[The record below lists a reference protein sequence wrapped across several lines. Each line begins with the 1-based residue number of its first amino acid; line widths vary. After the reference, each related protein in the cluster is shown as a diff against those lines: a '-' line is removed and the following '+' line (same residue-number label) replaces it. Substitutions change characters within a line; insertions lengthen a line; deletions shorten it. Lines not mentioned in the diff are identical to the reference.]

1 MSRVFREAIT
11 ELREKL
17 GLSRAELSKLTGI
30 PADTIVSIEI
40 KGRSPGSDVLSKIFS
55 AFPQYINWLALAECE
70 YLAGQFEPGTS
81 IKPDLAFQIIDS
93 VDARNL
99 DQIIINPKH
108 IKEAIF
114 LQSVGDDFSINIA
127 GENTVIESSEQ
138 VNRKFDAGGKKRDSF
153 VFGVPQHFGTAIL
166 LVLSKRENR
175 GFSRVVLVKDD
186 CFDLKESILNGA
198 KSNTFL
204 AVHNWFKETGIN
216 KFDIGTVHYKNLRI
230 LESESD
236 ELKTSDIYPSADDDA
251 IKSLVEW
258 RKSFK

>member
-1 MSRVFREAIT
+1 MSIDLQQKIKT
-11 ELREKL
+11 LRDGL
-17 GLSRAELSKLTGI
+17 GLTRQGMSDLTGI
-30 PADTIVSIEI
+30 PAQTFASIELR
-40 KGRSPGSDVLSKIFS
+40 GRSPGGETLQKICCIWP
-55 AFPQYINWLALAECE
+55 AHALWLMTNETEL
-70 YLAGQFEPGTS
+70 LAGQIDPS
-81 IKPDLAFQIIDS
+81 MKSSQADAFQIVDS

-114 LQSVGDDFSINIA
+114 LQSVGDDFSISIA
-127 GENTVIESSEQ
+127 GENTVIESSGQ

-186 CFDLKESILNGA
+186 CFDLKESISNGA

-204 AVHNWFKETGIN
+204 AVQNWFKDTGIN
-216 KFDIGTVHYKNLRI
+216 KFDIGTVHYKTLRI

-236 ELKTSDIYPSADDDA
+236 ELKISDIYPSADDDA

>member
-1 MSRVFREAIT
+1 MSIAISQKIRIIRE
-11 ELREKL
+11 LHS
-17 GLSRAELSKLTGI
+17 LSRAKFAESIGVSARTLEAIENTGGS
-30 PADTIVSIEI
+30 PRVEVIE
-40 KGRSPGSDVLSKIFS
+40 KVAEVYRGYAL
-55 AFPQYINWLALAECE
+55 WLITGESE
-70 YLAGQFEPGTS
+70 YLAGQSNPMTDEQSKG
-81 IKPDLAFQIIDS
+81 AFQIIDS
-93 VDARNL
+93 IDARNI

-127 GENTVIESSEQ
+127 GENTVIESSVQ
-138 VNRKFDAGGKKRDSF
+138 VNRKFDADGKKRDSF

-186 CFDLKESILNGA
+186 CFDLKESISNGA

-204 AVHNWFKETGIN
+204 AVQNWFKETGIN
-216 KFDIGTVHYKNLRI
+216 KFDIGTVHYKTLRI

-236 ELKTSDIYPSADDDA
+236 ELKHSDIYPSADDDA